1 MSHTWISW
9 GWIQAVSFC
18 LLSLTPSPLSPFF
31 FILFQFT
38 MPVYIT
44 QLNTHQKP
52 ACFTSFYKCGF
63 TGQDVLNGNACSN
76 SLKLSLIPVLGFC
89 AEFSVTGTDL
99 QSQNDV
105 YQSWILLIAFS
116 HVNRKCPYFPHWLNL
131 VVKWCTSQ
139 VIVVLIRVFMRDLYQ
154 SCGYAGDILFPLMS
168 LKSMGNLKEKFC
180 GKLLA
185 VFSFSHSK
193 ISIFICHLSA
203 NYNVLT
209 TKEHEIII

>member
-1 MSHTWISW
+1 M
-9 GWIQAVSFC
+9 
-18 LLSLTPSPLSPFF
+18 
-31 FILFQFT
+31 
-38 MPVYIT
+38 
-44 QLNTHQKP
+44 
-52 ACFTSFYKCGF
+52 
-63 TGQDVLNGNACSN
+63 
-76 SLKLSLIPVLGFC
+76 
-89 AEFSVTGTDL
+89 

-116 HVNRKCPYFPHWLNL
+116 RVNGKCPYFPHCLNL

-139 VIVVLIRVFMRDLYQ
+139 VIVVLIRLFMRDLYQ
-154 SCGYAGDILFPLMS
+154 SCGYAGDILFPLML
-168 LKSMGNLKEKFC
+168 LKSIGNLKENFC

-209 TKEHEIII
+209 TTCRKLAIWFWFTWTHKVILFFTFVHTTANDIINTKSFQCKLKDKDFDYFMYI